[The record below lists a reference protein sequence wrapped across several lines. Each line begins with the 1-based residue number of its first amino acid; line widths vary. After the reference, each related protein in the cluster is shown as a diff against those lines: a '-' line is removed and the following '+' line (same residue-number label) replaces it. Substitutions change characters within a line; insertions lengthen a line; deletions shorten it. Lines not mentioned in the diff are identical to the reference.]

1 MQMEPRRRGRPP
13 AAGLTEPQLRTLR
26 EIRNCIVHR
35 GYPPTLQELAELLGI
50 TSASTY
56 DQVNHLVRKGY
67 LKREPRKAR
76 GLSVAR
82 IPDGE
87 VSDVIAVPIVG
98 EVAAGPAMLAEEN
111 IVGEVLVESR
121 IAGRGRC
128 FALRVKGD
136 SMIGA
141 NIRNGDLVI
150 VRQQPA
156 ADSGDVVVALL
167 GSDATVKRLH
177 ISEEGVELRPE
188 NPKHRAIHVGPEEDM
203 RIAGKVV
210 AVRRHG

>member
-13 AAGLTEPQLRTLR
+13 AAGLTEPQLRTLHQ
-26 EIRNCIVHR
+26 IRNFIVHR
-35 GYPPTLQELAELLGI
+35 GYPPTMQELSELLGI

-56 DQVNHLVRKGY
+56 DRVNHLVRKGY
-67 LKREPRKAR
+67 LEREPRKAR
-76 GLSVAR
+76 GLAVAR
-82 IPDGE
+82 VPAGE
-87 VSDVIAVPIVG
+87 VSDVVPVPIVG
-98 EVAAGPAMLAEEN
+98 EVAAGKPILAEQN
-111 IVGEVLVESR
+111 IVGEVLVEAR

-136 SMIGA
+136 SMVGA
-141 NIRNGDLVI
+141 NIHNGDLVI

-156 ADSGDVVVALL
+156 ADNGDVVVALL
-167 GSDATVKRLH
+167 GDEATVKRLH

-188 NPKHRAIHVGPEEDM
+188 NPKHRSIHVGPEEDM